1 MTRLLY
7 LLISYQSPV
16 LTPCRAVGSP
26 HQVSK
31 AGGTNPFCVTRQV
44 VSMRA
49 LVKALDLITLAGTEE
64 QTAAHG
70 LRAVV
75 RRSNALITNTR
86 RNSEAEEAKETIQPF
101 LVAVDLAQIVIR

>member
-1 MTRLLY
+1 
-7 LLISYQSPV
+7 
-16 LTPCRAVGSP
+16 
-26 HQVSK
+26 
-31 AGGTNPFCVTRQV
+31 
-44 VSMRA
+44 MRA
-49 LVKALDLITLAGTEE
+49 LVKVLDLITLAGTEE

-86 RNSEAEEAKETIQPF
+86 RSSEAEEAKETIQPF